1 MAGLSASRVLLQV
14 GGKREGEVDQVTCQY
29 VMMSSPAAGAVW
41 RSLLLLLRRV
51 IVPYISACLRSY
63 GRTQK

>member
-29 VMMSSPAAGAVW
+29 VMMSSPAGAGAVQ
-41 RSLLLLLRRV
+41 RTF
-51 IVPYISACLRSY
+51 CCSY
-63 GRTQK
+63 DV

>member
-41 RSLLLLLRRV
+41 RTF
-51 IVPYISACLRSY
+51 CCSY
-63 GRTQK
+63 DV

>member
-29 VMMSSPAAGAVW
+29 VMMSSPAADAV
-41 RSLLLLLRRV
+41 RRTF
-51 IVPYISACLRSY
+51 CCSY
-63 GRTQK
+63 DV